1 MFYGGSISMASSEQ
15 EEKSEHDKTAALHEI
30 AEDVEKER
38 ESRGHSLL
46 DGEDVVSNED
56 DGSEGHKDATLADD
70 VASTPPAM
78 PSGN

>member
-1 MFYGGSISMASSEQ
+1 MVSSEQ

-38 ESRGHSLL
+38 EGREHSLL
-46 DGEDVVSNED
+46 DGEDVISNEHD
-56 DGSEGHKDATLADD
+56 DSEGHKDETLADD
-70 VASTPPAM
+70 VDSIPPAR

>member
-1 MFYGGSISMASSEQ
+1 MVSSEQ

-46 DGEDVVSNED
+46 DGEDVISNEHD
-56 DGSEGHKDATLADD
+56 DSEGHKD
-70 VASTPPAM
+70 
-78 PSGN
+78 

>member
-1 MFYGGSISMASSEQ
+1 MVSSEQ

-30 AEDVEKER
+30 AEDVEQER

-46 DGEDVVSNED
+46 DGEDVISNERD
-56 DGSEGHKDATLADD
+56 DSEGHKDETLADD
-70 VASTPPAM
+70 VDSIPPAM